1 MTLPT
6 SPSAARAPLRVW
18 LNRSFSGTVHVIRA
32 LQRGGAWVAASHTRA
47 DAPTLAVADEG
58 WLEPPTNLSPDNLS
72 PDDYLAWCLSRCRD
86 ARIDVLIPERH
97 KAHLARATRQFA
109 DLGTHL
115 LVAADADTLAL
126 LDDKAR
132 VYADLCGQAGLAR
145 IVPEHYPVTTLD
157 AFEEAYETIAA
168 SGRRVCFKPTVGVFG
183 NGFRV
188 IGTET
193 LDELLGETTHV
204 IDLAHLRR
212 LLAPHPSFVPLLVMP
227 YLAGTERSVDVVAHE
242 GEVAAAV
249 VRAKPTGGGYA
260 QRLEDNPDILG
271 WVRALVARY
280 RLSGLVNV
288 QFKDDVLS
296 DGARAYL
303 LEINTRASGG
313 LFMALEAGVN
323 LPYEAVL
330 IATGRREIAE
340 VPVPTFGAQIAQVTA
355 PLTVTPS
362 AVGGWEQ
369 DPV

>member
-58 WLEPPTNLSPDNLS
+58 GLEPPTDLS
-72 PDDYLAWCLSRCRD
+72 PDDYLAWCLSRCRE

-97 KAHLARATRQFA
+97 KAHLARATHQFA
-109 DLGTHL
+109 ELGTRL

-132 VYADLCGQAGLAR
+132 VYADLCGQPGLAR
-145 IVPEHYPVTTLD
+145 VVPEHYRVTTLE
-157 AFEEAYETIAA
+157 AFEDAYETIAA

-193 LDELLGETTHV
+193 LGSLLNGVMHV

-212 LLAPHPSFVPLLVMP
+212 LLAAQPSFVPLLVMP

-242 GEVAAAV
+242 GAVAAAV

-260 QRLEDNPDILG
+260 QRLEDNPDVVAV
-271 WVRALVARY
+271 VRALVARY
-280 RLSGLVNV
+280 RLGGLVNV
-288 QFKDDVLS
+288 QFKDDV
-296 DGARAYL
+296 
-303 LEINTRASGG
+303 
-313 LFMALEAGVN
+313 
-323 LPYEAVL
+323 P
-330 IATGRREIAE
+330 
-340 VPVPTFGAQIAQVTA
+340 
-355 PLTVTPS
+355 
-362 AVGGWEQ
+362 
-369 DPV
+369 